1 MATEKLRPGMLIR
14 YDYNHMN
21 TLFLVLVRRLVE
33 HEKRFSF
40 PDEECWEYIDSN
52 GRVKFY
58 FFRLNRVQVVET
70 ESVED
75 LDNAEKD
82 EEPKTSC

>member
-1 MATEKLRPGMLIR
+1 MVTEKLRPGMLVR
-14 YDYNHMN
+14 YEHHINPHYR
-21 TLFLVLVRRLVE
+21 FLLVRRLVE
-33 HEKRFSF
+33 REKRFSF
-40 PDEECWEYIDSN
+40 PNEECWEYIDSN